1 MVEGVWGLCGPGRR
15 GHTLLPR
22 MRTFCRGGAGFRA
35 VASPGGR
42 EQCAQRRSRFGQEEP
57 LAAAGTVFFSTSI
70 RVVS

>member
-1 MVEGVWGLCGPGRR
+1 MGVVRAGPAGA
-15 GHTLLPR
+15 HIASTHAHLLSGG
-22 MRTFCRGGAGFRA
+22 GGAGFRA

>member
-1 MVEGVWGLCGPGRR
+1 MGVVRAGPAGA
-15 GHTLLPR
+15 HIASTHAHLLSG
-22 MRTFCRGGAGFRA
+22 GGAGFRA